1 MMPSRVRVER
11 WSAWARFWRK
21 PVSRHASRVLAV
33 IVAVA
38 IAAPLVASSKPLVWH
53 TSKCGWSSP
62 WLVSLFD
69 RTVYESSVDIAFN
82 VALFP
87 GVLFLAAAWLLRQLR
102 RWRGMVPDRR
112 WTLALFAA
120 WSIVVIALVASSD
133 SRPSHHYPAH
143 EAQLRSEG
151 VEVIAL
157 YPPLPY
163 SYRRTNL
170 AEVGLSPSFRHPL
183 GTDNSGRDVL
193 TRLVYGTRI
202 SLTVGV
208 LAVVIYVVIGTLL
221 GAVAGFYGG
230 WVDAVIQRV
239 IEVVLSIPSLFIVLT
254 VAAFIERRSVLDIM
268 LIIAAVRWTTPA
280 RLVRA
285 EVLRLRNLEF
295 VTAARALG
303 FSERSIVWRHVL
315 PNALGPLWVTAT
327 FGVAAAILI
336 ESAISFLG
344 LGDMSAPSWGQILS
358 VGHSTG
364 SWTLILAPGF
374 AIFVTVS
381 VLNLV
386 GEGLRD
392 ALDPRLRS

>member
-1 MMPSRVRVER
+1 MMLSRLRFDR
-11 WSAWARFWRK
+11 WSAGVRFWRK
-21 PVSRHASRVLAV
+21 PVSRYAARVLAA
-33 IVAVA
+33 IVAIA
-38 IAAPLVASSKPLVWH
+38 IAAPLVASSKPLFWYTPQH
-53 TSKCGWSSP
+53 GWSSP

-69 RTVYESSVDIAFN
+69 RTVYESSVDLAFN
-82 VALFP
+82 AALFP
-87 GVLFLAAAWLLRQLR
+87 GVLFLVVAWLLRPLR
-102 RWRGMVPDRR
+102 RWRGMEHDRR
-112 WTLALFAA
+112 CTLGLGVA
-120 WSIVVIALVASSD
+120 WFIVALVLVVSSG
-133 SRPSHHYPAH
+133 SRPSRHYPAQD
-143 EAQLRSEG
+143 ARLRSEG
-151 VEVIAL
+151 VEVVSV
-157 YPPLPY
+157 YPPLAY

-170 AEVGLSPSFRHPL
+170 AEVGLSPSLRHPL

-208 LAVVIYVVIGTLL
+208 LAVFVYVAIGTLL

-230 WVDAVIQRV
+230 WIDMVIQRA
-239 IEVVLSIPSLFIVLT
+239 IEVVLSIPSLFLVLT

-280 RLVRA
+280 KLVRA
-285 EVLRLRNLEF
+285 EVLRLRDLEF

-303 FSERSIVWRHVL
+303 FSERRIIWQHVL

-344 LGDMSAPSWGQILS
+344 LGDLSAPSWGQILS

-374 AIFVTVS
+374 AIFVTVAM
-381 VLNLV
+381 LNLV

-392 ALDPRLRS
+392 ALDPRLRG